1 MYKVK
6 FFSDWS
12 DRNIDEKEINK
23 FLKENE
29 VIPISITHANCY
41 YVLLYIEKG
50 E

>member
-6 FFSDWS
+6 LFSGMEFYKD
-12 DRNIDEKEINK
+12 IEEAINK

-29 VIPISITHANCY
+29 VIPISLTHANCY

>member
-12 DRNIDEKEINK
+12 DKNIDEKEINE
-23 FLKENE
+23 FLKDND
-29 VIPISITHANCY
+29 VIPITITHANNY
-41 YVLLYIEKG
+41 YVLLYMEKG

>member
-6 FFSDWS
+6 FFGDTALYK
-12 DRNIDEKEINK
+12 DVEEEINK

-41 YVLLYIEKG
+41 YVLLYIDKG

>member
-12 DRNIDEKEINK
+12 DRNIDEKEINE
-23 FLKENE
+23 FLKEND
-29 VIPISITHANCY
+29 VIPIAITHSGIY
-41 YVLLYIEKG
+41 YVLLYMEKG

>member
-12 DRNIDEKEINK
+12 DRNIDEKEINE
-23 FLKENE
+23 FLKEND
-29 VIPISITHANCY
+29 VIPIAITHSDNY
-41 YVLLYIEKG
+41 YVLLYMEKG

>member
-6 FFSDWS
+6 FFADMALYK
-12 DRNIDEKEINK
+12 DIEEAINE
-23 FLKENE
+23 FLKEND
-29 VIPISITHANCY
+29 VIPITITHANNY

>member
-6 FFSDWS
+6 FFADMELYK
-12 DRNIDEKEINK
+12 DIEEAINK
-23 FLKENE
+23 FLKEND
-29 VIPISITHANCY
+29 VIPISITHANYY

>member
-12 DRNIDEKEINK
+12 DRNIDEKEINE
-23 FLKENE
+23 FLKENDI
-29 VIPISITHANCY
+29 IPITITHATNY
-41 YVLLYIEKG
+41 YVLLYIDKG